1 MAPYQITSA
10 KITSK
15 TMVMICSSV
24 GIGCLSMTRADSTKR
39 PPTEAPL
46 LMGGFWYRAFSV

>member
-1 MAPYQITSA
+1 
-10 KITSK
+10 
-15 TMVMICSSV
+15 MICSSV